1 MKLDLW
7 RLNGDEVSGA
17 RVTLL
22 PAMEPPQGGA
32 EAANLDPHPQGTA
45 SSEDPHPA
53 GADAE
58 SGENRA
64 ASFQCIHVQLQG
76 GAPWGFTL
84 KGGLEHG
91 EPLIVSKIEDGGK
104 AALCRMMQIGDELVN
119 INGTPLYG
127 SRQEA
132 LILIKGSYRILKMI
146 VRRRNVPI
154 IRPHSWHLAKLSE
167 ARPEAGTMH
176 FPPDTFSL
184 SWHSGCETS
193 DLSMQWNQLS
203 RHCSTDKSSSIGSMD
218 SLDQP
223 SQTYYEGNL
232 SPIDQNMYHNKR
244 DSAYSSFSASSN
256 ASDYTVSLRTEESAS
271 MDCILQDLGPC
282 KHNDGRYL
290 QTGNGVSE
298 TSDDASLHRPGGHSE
313 PNSRPPSGTY
323 EQNLALSC
331 KAPPQPP
338 LRRDSLRAPKSH
350 PSQEK
355 RRASAPVDLL
365 NATGSW
371 ASDDFLSTQDKGRDG
386 RRCGQTFSLCS
397 EHMKDCLPAD
407 QYYMLNSHPDKCQK
421 CTEPPASENSKP
433 CTERPSG
440 KKATINHLT
449 CENGKDVHKTEN
461 IQATSAL
468 LINCTTSC
476 TKEQLTTQSTRWH
489 SALEQSPDAEQ
500 SSDLTNCSNGS
511 EPKSMQEGHQWTVSP
526 LHSMQRHRNSR
537 RLKENTK
544 EQLCEDSSFHDE
556 CNRNLSKDNHKFK
569 VRTEN
574 DGSLHQSGN
583 RIPSTLKSY
592 PDLERSS
599 SVPNGTADP
608 QREPH
613 HSLESTSENTGGL
626 RPAHSTEVL
635 VEECKD
641 QEEAKLHVKKPGS
654 SRFRSAQIR
663 RRSERFAT
671 NLRNEIQ
678 RRKAQLHKSNG
689 STTLLCGEEPVEEM
703 EEPSE
708 CPSPPRLPLPPPP
721 PPPKTRSIR
730 PQDKKAKDKWKK
742 DSTECLLEMPKNV
755 QVSEVERVSDHVM
768 VNTATFDEKW
778 ADSHPKPNQSISE
791 EKPASGL
798 QCGTSSEYL
807 NQEPKEPMLD
817 EVVRPTGHLPDRTVA
832 VTDVKWSTPCPSPD
846 FERQRAQQVSYGGGG
861 RWTWSPEQRLQPK
874 SRQPKESQSERTVNE
889 SPPKA
894 YATEPEIAPAPTR
907 ITQETI
913 LLPFADRRKFF
924 EETCRG
930 GPASHLPS
938 LVVQTRKPNCRP
950 KHAEPSVFQPV
961 VSDCRNLRR
970 LSVDHSYSPPSPV
983 RPEVSVA
990 YTDCGLNQVA
1000 DQTVFYNQVKHSSEH
1015 EYIRALSRTCNI
1027 HGTVVHEPC
1036 MYCSGDI
1043 CPAMVKMNFQASHH
1057 SCCFHQHQWPRCG
1070 ERCCPSQHKV
1080 LEESSFAHN
1089 DTWSCR
1095 KPCFQELPLEEWEK
1109 PAQINRKSSKS
1120 VSEINH
1126 YKSGFQRTSPLR
1138 PRCDRDHE
1146 WPVCYRSVSSQD
1158 LSCDCER
1165 PVRVLDIAAYE
1176 DGLVE
1181 PPPLSVRGRAFS
1193 ESHINFEPQTSRV
1206 RERRE
1211 PLLAKLEET
1220 PPEPQGVAKKKGP
1233 PRPPPPNWGRLG
1245 MRRASHQHLY
1255 NTADTSSTGPI
1266 SRSVP
1271 PEASSLQQQEQH
1283 WRADMEAARQRSQS
1297 LPLEKM
1303 HGGFLKPVAI
1313 QPSQVNCQFQQ
1324 EYSNSMSTNHSSK
1337 QDNTHNFCY
1346 NLPERK
1352 EGPLVIDTNQ
1362 DGTIRLDTRRFESN
1376 GDLDRS
1382 TGSEAGDR
1390 SSLSSCTEE
1399 WHRSQ
1404 PVSPGPATGHMQEG
1418 VEEEEEEEGSCQ
1430 AEATR
1435 RLPVRMTSEELMRDV
1450 AGRDRS
1456 LAMVLSQGSGMV
1468 TTAEVMGELF
1478 SKGDRQSW
1486 TEHFEKDWS
1495 AEKPYENPGQE
1506 RYEFQPI
1513 SPPPPAGSISPTS
1526 YSAYYNTSAGKAELL
1541 NKMKE
1546 LPEVTEDDSEGE
1558 EVDAELAEK
1567 KLQLI
1572 ESIGKKL
1579 SVLQEAQRGLL
1590 EDIGA
1595 NTSLGEE
1602 VETLVRTVCKPN
1614 ELDKYRMFIG
1624 DLDKVVNLLLSLS
1637 GRLARVENALN
1648 SLDPE
1653 TTQEEKLVLM
1663 EKKRQ
1668 LTEQLEEAK
1677 DLKEHVDRREK
1688 VVHDTVSRYLTADQL
1703 LDYHHFVKMKSALI
1717 IEQRELEE
1725 KIKLG
1730 EEQLKCLRE
1739 SLPNSR
1745 EY

>member
-1 MKLDLW
+1 
-7 RLNGDEVSGA
+7 
-17 RVTLL
+17 
-22 PAMEPPQGGA
+22 
-32 EAANLDPHPQGTA
+32 
-45 SSEDPHPA
+45 
-53 GADAE
+53 
-58 SGENRA
+58 
-64 ASFQCIHVQLQG
+64 
-76 GAPWGFTL
+76 
-84 KGGLEHG
+84 
-91 EPLIVSKIEDGGK
+91 
-104 AALCRMMQIGDELVN
+104 MMQIGDELVN

-146 VRRRNVPI
+146 VRRRNVPV

-167 ARPEAGTMH
+167 VRPEAGTMH

-203 RHCSTDKSSSIGSMD
+203 RHCSTDKSSSIGSME

-232 SPIDQNMYHNKR
+232 SPIDQNMYQNKR

-256 ASDYTVSLRTEESAS
+256 ASDYTVSLKTEESAS
-271 MDCILQDLGPC
+271 MDCILQDLGTC

-298 TSDDASLHRPGGHSE
+298 TLDDSILHRPGGHSE
-313 PNSRPPSGTY
+313 PNSRPPSGTC
-323 EQNLALSC
+323 EQNLAFSC

-338 LRRDSLRAPKSH
+338 LRRDSLRAPKNH
-350 PSQEK
+350 PNQEK
-355 RRASAPVDLL
+355 RRASAPVDSLHV
-365 NATGSW
+365 TGSW
-371 ASDDFLSTQDKGRDG
+371 TSDNFLSSLEKGRDG

-397 EHMKDCLPAD
+397 EHMKDCLPSD

-421 CTEPPASENSKP
+421 CTETPSSENSNP
-433 CTERPSG
+433 CTEPPSE
-440 KKATINHLT
+440 KKSAIKHLT
-449 CENGKDVHKTEN
+449 CENGKDIHKTEN
-461 IQATSAL
+461 IQATPAS

-476 TKEQLTTQSTRWH
+476 TKEQLAALSTHRH
-489 SALEQSPDAEQ
+489 TALEPSQSPETNR
-500 SSDLTNCSNGS
+500 STDLTNCSNGS
-511 EPKSMQEGHQWTVSP
+511 ELKSMQERHQWTISP
-526 LHSMQRHRNSR
+526 LHSTQRHRNSPC
-537 RLKENTK
+537 LKENAK
-544 EQLCEDSSFHDE
+544 EQLREDTSFRDE
-556 CNRNLSKDNHKFK
+556 CNRNSSKDTRKFK

-574 DGSLHQSGN
+574 GGSLNQSGT
-583 RIPSTLKSY
+583 RISSTVKSY

-599 SVPNGTADP
+599 SMPNGIA
-608 QREPH
+608 EPH
-613 HSLESTSENTGGL
+613 QDSHHSPDSTSESTGGL

-635 VEECKD
+635 VEECRD
-641 QEEAKLHVKKPGS
+641 QEEARLHVKKPGS

-708 CPSPPRLPLPPPP
+708 CPSPPRQPLPPPP

-730 PQDKKAKDKWKK
+730 PQDKKAKDIWKT
-742 DSTECLLEMPKNV
+742 DSTECLLEMPKSL

-768 VNTATFDEKW
+768 ESTATLDDKW
-778 ADSHPKPNQSISE
+778 ANPHPNQNQLIVE
-791 EKPASGL
+791 EKPCSDMQRGN
-798 QCGTSSEYL
+798 SSEYL

-817 EVVRPTGHLPDRTVA
+817 EVVRPTIHLPDRTAAVA
-832 VTDVKWSTPCPSPD
+832 DVKWSTPCPSPD
-846 FERQRAQQVSYGGGG
+846 FERQRDQQLSYGGGG
-861 RWTWSPEQRLQPK
+861 RWTWSPERKLPPK
-874 SRQPKESQSERTVNE
+874 SRQPKESQPERTVNE

-894 YATEPEIAPAPTR
+894 YEMEPEMPPAPTR
-907 ITQETI
+907 IPQETV

-924 EETCRG
+924 EETFRV
-930 GPASHLPS
+930 GPTSHPPS
-938 LVVQTRKPNCRP
+938 LVIKTRKPNCRP
-950 KHAEPSVFQPV
+950 KHAEPSIFQPV
-961 VSDCRNLRR
+961 ISDCRNLRR
-970 LSVDHSYSPPSPV
+970 LSIDHSYSPPSPV
-983 RPEVSVA
+983 RPEVPVA
-990 YTDCGLNQVA
+990 YADCSLNQAA
-1000 DQTVFYNQVKHSSEH
+1000 DQPVYYNQVKHSSEH
-1015 EYIRALSRTCNI
+1015 EYIRALTRTCNM

-1057 SCCFHQHQWPRCG
+1057 SCCCHHHQWPRCG

-1080 LEESSFAHN
+1080 LEESSLTHN
-1089 DTWSCR
+1089 DPWSCR

-1109 PAQINRKSSKS
+1109 PAPINRKSSKS

-1126 YKSGFQRTSPLR
+1126 YKVGFQRTSPLR
-1138 PRCDRDHE
+1138 PRCDREHE

-1193 ESHINFEPQTSRV
+1193 ESHISFEPQTSRV

-1211 PLLAKLEET
+1211 PVLAKLEET
-1220 PPEPQGVAKKKGP
+1220 PPEPQGVVKKKGP

-1245 MRRASHQHLY
+1245 IRRASHQHLY
-1255 NTADTSSTGPI
+1255 NITDTSTGSI
-1266 SRSVP
+1266 SQAVP
-1271 PEASSLQQQEQH
+1271 PEVVPLQQQQQQEQH
-1283 WRADMEAARQRSQS
+1283 WRSDMEAARQRSQS

-1303 HGGFLKPVAI
+1303 HGGFLKPIAI
-1313 QPSQVNCQFQQ
+1313 QPSQMNCQFPQ
-1324 EYSNSMSTNHSSK
+1324 EYSNSMNTNHSSK
-1337 QDNTHNFCY
+1337 QDITHNSY
-1346 NLPERK
+1346 YSLPERA
-1352 EGPLVIDTNQ
+1352 EGPLVIDTNH
-1362 DGTIRLDTRRFESN
+1362 DDAIRLDTRRFELN
-1376 GDLDRS
+1376 GDVDRS

-1390 SSLSSCTEE
+1390 SSLSSCIEE
-1399 WHRSQ
+1399 WHKS
-1404 PVSPGPATGHMQEG
+1404 VSPGPATGHMQEG
-1418 VEEEEEEEGSCQ
+1418 VEEEEEGNCQ
-1430 AEATR
+1430 AETAR
-1435 RLPVRMTSEELMRDV
+1435 RLRVRMTSEELMRDV

-1456 LAMVLSQGSGMV
+1456 LAIVLSQGSGMV

-1513 SPPPPAGSISPTS
+1513 SPPPPGGSVSPTS
-1526 YSAYYNTSAGKAELL
+1526 YSSYYNTSAGKAELL

-1546 LPEVTEDDSEGE
+1546 LPEVSEDESEGE

-1572 ESIGKKL
+1572 ESISKKL

-1677 DLKEHVDRREK
+1677 ELKEHVDRREK

-1730 EEQLKCLRE
+1730 EEQLKCLRD